1 MKNFFQTF
9 KRNFSL
15 LHFFLIDVSPFFLS
29 AFIAGAITSSIF
41 GGVVIGFAVVLII
54 EVLMTHSA
62 QKGEAIRLSQ
72 RKEDFWKDCKKFGIV
87 DYSAMNSP
95 EKQQR
100 LKLLATK
107 YHFDHLSADELLQ
120 IILEKS
126 SEEEK
131 KAQEEEQ
138 KDIELCKAKEQAT
151 FEKLTQYAC
160 LHGAEKP
167 ITMLNDIAD
176 SLKKSVQGER
186 IIATKKESDGAIMAG
201 VASGIGGVVPAMM
214 SFSNTERVNQE
225 IRQHNE
231 AAKAINA
238 MTAQIVGETH
248 TRAREYQ
255 KAAEQVSLKLIAE
268 LPPKK
273 LFRLLTFQNTTITVS
288 KTGSIVIS
296 TEVTADDKLTIFD
309 HVPAFIDGSVKAE
322 IFDGEQK
329 IGETTMV
336 FPAFGTIF
344 YYLKEKRYD
353 DGFLSISGIKKDS
366 QKPVKLEGICL
377 FCGQHGHKYTV
388 KFAPGDLWAMER

>member
-1 MKNFFQTF
+1 MKDFFQIF

-15 LHFFLIDVSPFFLS
+15 FRFFLMDVSCGFLS
-29 AFIAGAITSSIF
+29 ALLTILFTSSIF
-41 GGVVIGFAVVLII
+41 GGVVIGFAVMFIL
-54 EVLMTHSA
+54 EVLMTHLF
-62 QKGEAIRLSQ
+62 QKGEALQLSQ
-72 RKEDFWKDCKKFGIV
+72 RKEDFGKDCKKFGIV
-87 DYSAMNSP
+87 DYSSMNSP

-100 LKLLATK
+100 LKLLAAK
-107 YHFDHLSADELLQ
+107 YHFDHLSSDELLQ

-126 SEEEK
+126 SEKEK

-138 KDIELCKAKEQAT
+138 KDIELCKAKEQAI

-214 SFSNTERVNQE
+214 SFSNTERINQE

-231 AAKAINA
+231 AASAINA
-238 MTAQIVGETH
+238 MTAKIVGETYA
-248 TRAREYQ
+248 RAREYQ
-255 KAAEQVSLKLIAE
+255 KTAEQASLKLISE

-273 LFRLLTFQNTTITVS
+273 LFRLLAFQNTTTTVS

-296 TEVTADDKLTIFD
+296 TEVTADNKLTIFD
-309 HVPAFIDGSVKAE
+309 HLPAFIDGYVNAE
-322 IFDGEQK
+322 IYDGEKK
-329 IGETTMV
+329 IGTAKMI
-336 FPAFGTIF
+336 FPALGSMF
-344 YYLKEKRYD
+344 YYLDEKRAR
-353 DGFLSISGIKKDS
+353 DGFLSINGIKKDS

-377 FCGQHGHKYTV
+377 FCGEPSHKYTV
-388 KFAPGDLWAMER
+388 KFVPGDLWAMEK

>member
-1 MKNFFQTF
+1 
-9 KRNFSL
+9 
-15 LHFFLIDVSPFFLS
+15 
-29 AFIAGAITSSIF
+29 
-41 GGVVIGFAVVLII
+41 
-54 EVLMTHSA
+54 MTRSC
-62 QKGEAIRLSQ
+62 QKGEAIQLSQ
-72 RKEDFWKDCKKFGIV
+72 RKEDFWNACKEFGIV
-87 DYSAMNSP
+87 DRSALNSP

-100 LKLLATK
+100 LKLLASK

-120 IILEKS
+120 MVLEKS
-126 SEEEK
+126 SEKEQ

-138 KDIELCKAKEQAT
+138 KAIELCKAKEQAT
-151 FEKLTQYAC
+151 FQKLTQYAC

-186 IIATKKESDGAIMAG
+186 VIATKKESDGAIMAG

-248 TRAREYQ
+248 ARAREYQ

-273 LFRLLTFQNTTITVS
+273 LFRLLTFQNTDV
-288 KTGSIVIS
+288 
-296 TEVTADDKLTIFD
+296 
-309 HVPAFIDGSVKAE
+309 
-322 IFDGEQK
+322 
-329 IGETTMV
+329 
-336 FPAFGTIF
+336 
-344 YYLKEKRYD
+344 YKRQQSSMRRRP
-353 DGFLSISGIKKDS
+353 LS
-366 QKPVKLEGICL
+366 
-377 FCGQHGHKYTV
+377 
-388 KFAPGDLWAMER
+388 APL